1 MGVFIHYADALKRG
15 LVRTNKIEAEFDQV
29 DGVMLRIPCLR
40 VDPVSR
46 AAHLLD
52 QCCDAGPKL
61 EIEVCAAHGPHGCS
75 TLSDFEQ
82 FEEWLQSCECGAVSV
97 LSERFGSVCH
107 EDVESEAAHAG
118 EHGWV

>member
-1 MGVFIHYADALKRG
+1 MRSMAKRDE
-15 LVRTNKIEAEFDQV
+15 T
-29 DGVMLRIPCLR
+29 
-40 VDPVSR
+40 
-46 AAHLLD
+46 
-52 QCCDAGPKL
+52 
-61 EIEVCAAHGPHGCS
+61 HGCS

>member
-1 MGVFIHYADALKRG
+1 LCTIECLNLAFLIDAKYQS
-15 LVRTNKIEAEFDQV
+15 VR
-29 DGVMLRIPCLR
+29 
-40 VDPVSR
+40 
-46 AAHLLD
+46 
-52 QCCDAGPKL
+52 
-61 EIEVCAAHGPHGCS
+61 HGCS